1 MDFLLK
7 SKSVTEAMT
16 LLTQNMKNLLGKPE
30 STNQWHYQTAHC
42 ENIVRKQLSYIS
54 ISNLNARKYR
64 GKPRPLAN
72 IKDGSLF
79 KTC

>member
-7 SKSVTEAMT
+7 SKSVIEAMT

-42 ENIVRKQLSYIS
+42 VNIVRMQLS
-54 ISNLNARKYR
+54 
-64 GKPRPLAN
+64 
-72 IKDGSLF
+72 
-79 KTC
+79 